1 MFRARR
7 RPLRSRLLL
16 LIVSVAAVL
25 SAVFAS
31 TAVQPASA
39 HRSGCHRWHSC
50 PSDLYTYRWHGLL
63 CTSHHTDK
71 IRVVYQGRTY
81 WCHR

>member
-1 MFRARR
+1 MGIA
-7 RPLRSRLLL
+7 RLLL
-16 LIVSVAAVL
+16 LVVTAA
-25 SAVFAS
+25 AS
-31 TAVQPASA
+31 IALLAPGVASA

-63 CTSHHTDK
+63 CTSHSTDR
-71 IRVVYQGRTY
+71 IRVVYEGRVY